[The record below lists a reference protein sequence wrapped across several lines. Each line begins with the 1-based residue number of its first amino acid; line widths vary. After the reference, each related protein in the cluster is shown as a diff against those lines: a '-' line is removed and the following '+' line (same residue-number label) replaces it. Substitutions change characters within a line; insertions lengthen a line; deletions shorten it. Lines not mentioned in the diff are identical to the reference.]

1 MGFAS
6 LNPSYEGFNPR
17 EQIALKLG
25 KRRQLVGVHKGRNN
39 MSISIAA
46 DLRKPDKTGGC
57 HSRGR
62 ELSMFR
68 PALLAS
74 AIMAGLGLTSP
85 VLAQSTV
92 YIPAIL
98 ELSGAGAVSGT
109 NFRDGMLLAIDEI
122 NAKGG
127 ILGRKIDTP
136 LLDTQ
141 SDAGISRAQVQK
153 VLDNNPYV
161 ILGPVFSGSVLV
173 DMALTQQ
180 AEIPEI
186 VGGEAAAITQK
197 GDPYVFRT
205 SFGQQFSMPKIANYI
220 RDSVKAKSVAVLWV
234 NNDFGKGG
242 RDTFIKEMAA
252 RNIKVTA
259 DISTESGQA
268 DFSADVVKIKAAN
281 ADAIFVYVN
290 EEESAR
296 FLREAKKQGVK
307 TALIGE
313 TTLLGQKVIDLA
325 QGAAEGVRG
334 HVGLTVDAPIP
345 AVKEFA
351 ERFKKR
357 FNYVCDHNGI
367 KGYTAVYFIKHVTEK
382 MGKFDSKLF
391 AQTLHGMTI
400 TPKDE
405 PGVLMEA
412 TFDKN
417 GDIDRE
423 SFLGEVVNG
432 NQKIV
437 EILPKLGK

>member
-1 MGFAS
+1 
-6 LNPSYEGFNPR
+6 
-17 EQIALKLG
+17 
-25 KRRQLVGVHKGRNN
+25 
-39 MSISIAA
+39 
-46 DLRKPDKTGGC
+46 
-57 HSRGR
+57 
-62 ELSMFR
+62 MFR
-68 PALLAS
+68 SGLFACLIVA
-74 AIMAGLGLTSP
+74 ALGLASP
-85 VLAQSTV
+85 VLAQSTI
-92 YIPAIL
+92 YIPAVL

-127 ILGRKIDTP
+127 ILGRKIETP
-136 LLDTQ
+136 VLDTQ
-141 SDAGISRAQVQK
+141 SDAGTSRAQIQK

-186 VGGEAAAITQK
+186 VGGEAAAITLK
-197 GDPYVFRT
+197 NDPYVFRT

-220 RDSVKAKSVAVLWV
+220 RDGVKAKSVAVVWV

-242 RDTFIKEMAA
+242 HDTLIKEMTA
-252 RNIKVTA
+252 RDIKVVA
-259 DISTESGQA
+259 DVSTESGQA
-268 DFSADVVKIKAAN
+268 DFSADVIKIAAAN

-296 FLREAKKQGVK
+296 FLREARKQGIK
-307 TALIGE
+307 APLIGE

-334 HVGLTVDAPIP
+334 HVGLTVDAPVP
-345 AVKEFA
+345 AVQQFA
-351 ERFKKR
+351 LRFKQR

-367 KGYTAVYFIKHVTEK
+367 KGYTAVHIVKYVTEK

-391 AQTLHGMTI
+391 AQTLHGLTI
-400 TPKDE
+400 SPKDE

-412 TFDKN
+412 SFDQN

-423 SFLGEVVNG
+423 SFLGEVVEG
-432 NQKIV
+432 KQKIV
-437 EILPKLGK
+437 EVLPKLGR

>member
-1 MGFAS
+1 
-6 LNPSYEGFNPR
+6 
-17 EQIALKLG
+17 
-25 KRRQLVGVHKGRNN
+25 
-39 MSISIAA
+39 MS
-46 DLRKPDKTGGC
+46 
-57 HSRGR
+57 
-62 ELSMFR
+62 LSMSRLSLFAA
-68 PALLAS
+68 ALAAALG
-74 AIMAGLGLTSP
+74 MAGSAF
-85 VLAQSTV
+85 AQSTV

-127 ILGRKIDTP
+127 VLGRKIDTP

-141 SDAGISRAQVQK
+141 SDAGISRAQLQK

-161 ILGPVFSGSVLV
+161 VLGPVFSGSVLV

-197 GDPYVFRT
+197 NDPYVFRT

-220 RDSVKAKSVAVLWV
+220 RDGVKAKTVAILWV

-242 RDTFIKEMAA
+242 RDNFIKEMAA
-252 RNIKVTA
+252 RDIKVVA
-259 DISTESGQA
+259 DVSTESGQA
-268 DFSADVVKIKAAN
+268 DFSADVVKIKGAN
-281 ADAIFVYVN
+281 ADAIFVYLN

-296 FLREAKKQGVK
+296 FLREAKKQGV
-307 TALIGE
+307 TAPLIGE

-345 AVKEFA
+345 AVQQFA
-351 ERFKKR
+351 DRFKKR
-357 FNYVCDHNGI
+357 FNYACDHNGI
-367 KGYTAVYFIKHVTEK
+367 KGYTAVYIIKHVTEK
-382 MGKFDSKLF
+382 MGKFDGKLF

-400 TPKDE
+400 TPQDE
-405 PGVLMEA
+405 PGVLMEVS
-412 TFDKN
+412 FDNN
-417 GDIDRE
+417 GDLDRE

-432 NQKIV
+432 KQKIV
-437 EILPKLGK
+437 AVLPKIGK

>member
-1 MGFAS
+1 MSRLSLFAA
-6 LNPSYEGFNPR
+6 
-17 EQIALKLG
+17 AL
-25 KRRQLVGVHKGRNN
+25 
-39 MSISIAA
+39 A
-46 DLRKPDKTGGC
+46 
-57 HSRGR
+57 
-62 ELSMFR
+62 
-68 PALLAS
+68 
-74 AIMAGLGLTSP
+74 AGLGIAGSAF
-85 VLAQSTV
+85 AQSTV

-127 ILGRKIDTP
+127 VLGRKIETP

-141 SDAGISRAQVQK
+141 SDAGISRAQLQK

-161 ILGPVFSGSVLV
+161 VLGPVFSGSVLV

-205 SFGQQFSMPKIANYI
+205 SFGQQSSMPKIANYI
-220 RDSVKAKSVAVLWV
+220 RDGVKAKSVAVLWV

-252 RNIKVTA
+252 RDIKVVA
-259 DISTESGQA
+259 DVSTESGQA
-268 DFSADVVKIKAAN
+268 DFSADVVKIKGAN
-281 ADAIFVYVN
+281 ADAIFVYLN

-296 FLREAKKQGVK
+296 FLREAKKQGI
-307 TALIGE
+307 TAPLIGE

-345 AVKEFA
+345 AVQEFA

-357 FNYVCDHNGI
+357 FNYACDHNGI
-367 KGYTAVYFIKHVTEK
+367 KGYTAVYIIKHVTEK
-382 MGKFDSKLF
+382 MGKIDSKLF

-400 TPKDE
+400 TPQNE
-405 PGVLMEA
+405 PGVLIEVS
-412 TFDKN
+412 FDNN
-417 GDIDRE
+417 GDLDRQ
-423 SFLGEVVNG
+423 SFLGEVVDG
-432 NQKIV
+432 KQKIV
-437 EILPKLGK
+437 AILPKLGK

>member
-1 MGFAS
+1 MSSAKSLAKSPAISAAKFPRMSRLSLFAA
-6 LNPSYEGFNPR
+6 
-17 EQIALKLG
+17 AL
-25 KRRQLVGVHKGRNN
+25 
-39 MSISIAA
+39 A
-46 DLRKPDKTGGC
+46 
-57 HSRGR
+57 
-62 ELSMFR
+62 
-68 PALLAS
+68 
-74 AIMAGLGLTSP
+74 AGLAVAGSA
-85 VLAQSTV
+85 LAQSTV

-127 ILGRKIDTP
+127 VLGRKIDTP

-141 SDAGISRAQVQK
+141 SDAGISRAQLQK

-161 ILGPVFSGSVLV
+161 VLGPVFSGSVLV

-197 GDPYVFRT
+197 NDPYVFRT

-220 RDSVKAKSVAVLWV
+220 RDGVKAKTVAVLWV

-242 RDTFIKEMAA
+242 RDNFIKEMAA
-252 RNIKVTA
+252 RNIKVVA

-268 DFSADVVKIKAAN
+268 DFSADVVKIKGAN
-281 ADAIFVYVN
+281 ADAIFVYLN

-296 FLREAKKQGVK
+296 FLREAKKQGI
-307 TALIGE
+307 TAPLIGE

-325 QGAAEGVRG
+325 QGAADGVRG

-345 AVKEFA
+345 AVQQFA
-351 ERFKKR
+351 DRFKKR
-357 FNYVCDHNGI
+357 FNYACDHNGI
-367 KGYTAVYFIKHVTEK
+367 KGYTAVYIIKHVTEK

-400 TPKDE
+400 TPQDE
-405 PGVLMEA
+405 PGVLMEVS
-412 TFDKN
+412 FDQN
-417 GDIDRE
+417 GDLDRE

-432 NQKIV
+432 KQKIV
-437 EILPKLGK
+437 ATLPKLGK

>member
-1 MGFAS
+1 MSRLSLFAA
-6 LNPSYEGFNPR
+6 
-17 EQIALKLG
+17 AL
-25 KRRQLVGVHKGRNN
+25 
-39 MSISIAA
+39 A
-46 DLRKPDKTGGC
+46 
-57 HSRGR
+57 
-62 ELSMFR
+62 
-68 PALLAS
+68 
-74 AIMAGLGLTSP
+74 AGLGIAGSAF
-85 VLAQSTV
+85 AQSTV

-127 ILGRKIDTP
+127 VLGRKIETP

-141 SDAGISRAQVQK
+141 SDAGISRAQLQK

-161 ILGPVFSGSVLV
+161 VLGPVFSGSVLV

-205 SFGQQFSMPKIANYI
+205 SFGQQSSMPKIANYI
-220 RDSVKAKSVAVLWV
+220 RDGVKAKSVAVLWV

-252 RNIKVTA
+252 RDIKVVA
-259 DISTESGQA
+259 DVSTESGQA
-268 DFSADVVKIKAAN
+268 DFSADVVKIKGAN
-281 ADAIFVYVN
+281 ADAIFVYLN

-296 FLREAKKQGVK
+296 FLREAKKQGI
-307 TALIGE
+307 TAPLIGE

-345 AVKEFA
+345 AVQEFA

-357 FNYVCDHNGI
+357 FNYACDHNGI
-367 KGYTAVYFIKHVTEK
+367 KGYTAVYIIKYVTEK
-382 MGKFDSKLF
+382 MGKIDSKLF

-400 TPKDE
+400 TPQDE
-405 PGVLMEA
+405 PGVLIEVS
-412 TFDKN
+412 FDNN
-417 GDIDRE
+417 GDLDRQ
-423 SFLGEVVNG
+423 SFLGEVVDG
-432 NQKIV
+432 KQKIV
-437 EILPKLGK
+437 AILPKLGK